1 MYQVRTRTS
10 LYPTKEKLY
19 SGFSKNIQSE
29 QTNPFDDY
37 SNVLGI
43 DVSNKE
49 ILDD

>member
-1 MYQVRTRTS
+1 MVRTRTS
-10 LYPTKEKLY
+10 LYSTKKKLY
-19 SGFSKNIQSE
+19 SGFSKNIQLE
-29 QTNPFDDY
+29 QTNPFDDH

>member
-1 MYQVRTRTS
+1 MVRTRTS
-10 LYPTKEKLY
+10 LYPTKKKLY
-19 SGFSKNIQSE
+19 SGFPKNIQLE
-29 QTNPFDDY
+29 QTNPFDDH